1 VHSTLLSRSERRLDY
16 TPQTQ
21 ILEYKSGHLAR
32 EMQRFAE
39 LADCAGLTDCG
50 EEASLAITGQSFR
63 RNITPQL
70 NQD

>member
-1 VHSTLLSRSERRLDY
+1 
-16 TPQTQ
+16 
-21 ILEYKSGHLAR
+21 
-32 EMQRFAE
+32 MQRFAE
-39 LADCAGLTDCG
+39 LADFACLTDCG